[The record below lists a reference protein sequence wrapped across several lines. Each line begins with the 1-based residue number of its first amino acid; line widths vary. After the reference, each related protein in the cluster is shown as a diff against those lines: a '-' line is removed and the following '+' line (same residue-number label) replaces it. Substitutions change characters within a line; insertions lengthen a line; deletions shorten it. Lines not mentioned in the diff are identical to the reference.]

1 MDETTASLLRPARG
15 PRSHGC
21 QRAARWTCAV
31 SVACVLALASTLTG
45 CSGSSTAGGDTTCT
59 EWLELDLPAQEALD
73 NVADGKS
80 NLSDEQEEIMK
91 DALEEAGL
99 ATDEMNVITA
109 SINVLQFCAPDG
121 TGTRPNAERPIAG
134 ALE

>member
-1 MDETTASLLRPARG
+1 MDLLVSLLRPGRG
-15 PRSHGC
+15 PRSHGAG
-21 QRAARWTCAV
+21 RAARSTYAV
-31 SVACVLALASTLTG
+31 SGAFVLAFASTLAG
-45 CSGSSTAGGDTTCT
+45 CSDSSTAGGETTCT

-80 NLSDEQEEIMK
+80 NLSDEQVEIMK

-121 TGTRPNAERPIAG
+121 TGTRPNADRPIAG
-134 ALE
+134 ALQ